1 MKCAS
6 CLIEAISK
14 KANFS
19 EALNSLP
26 QFPPPY
32 LHSDCNRTLGAAD
45 TVDPSQRFPCSSV
58 SHASPVLAEV
68 VK

>member
-6 CLIEAISK
+6 CLIEAINNK
-14 KANFS
+14 TNFP

-32 LHSDCNRTLGAAD
+32 LHHDCNRTLGAVD
-45 TVDPSQRFPCSSV
+45 TEDPSHRIPCSSV
-58 SHASPVLAEV
+58 CMAEV
-68 VK
+68 IK

>member
-14 KANFS
+14 KTNFP

-32 LHSDCNRTLGAAD
+32 LHSDCNRTLEAANA
-45 TVDPSQRFPCSSV
+45 VVPPQPFQGNSV
-58 SHASPVLAEV
+58 SHVSPILAEV
-68 VK
+68 TK